1 MVENTPCGSLNRLPT
16 ISVRKNISDQ
26 KCTSDD
32 VSFRIAKQGGPFEG
46 GLSGHL
52 KDYLPSIIMLN
63 SGVAY
68 KVFRSKAD
76 CLALPHSGS
85 TDLFILMV
93 SMVLALY

>member
-1 MVENTPCGSLNRLPT
+1 
-16 ISVRKNISDQ
+16 
-26 KCTSDD
+26 
-32 VSFRIAKQGGPFEG
+32 
-46 GLSGHL
+46 
-52 KDYLPSIIMLN
+52 MLN
-63 SGVAY
+63 SGVAYY